1 MIVLVIVLS
10 VWLAVSLTLNGL
22 YVKMCDRWK
31 KLYRNARIREERAMK
46 MINELLAAVEKH
58 DLRNRSLD
66 S

>member
-1 MIVLVIVLS
+1 VIVLVIVLS

>member
-1 MIVLVIVLS
+1 MTVLVIVLS

-22 YVKMCDRWK
+22 YVRLCDRWK
-31 KLYRNARIREERAMK
+31 KMYRDARIREERATK
-46 MINELLAAVEKH
+46 MVNELLAEVEKH

>member
-1 MIVLVIVLS
+1 VIVLVIVLS

-46 MINELLAAVEKH
+46 MVNELLAAVEKH